1 MKIWHIPYDDAARTL
16 EATTQWIRQDP
27 DSLLSCNARTNDWAV
42 RYWRINSKFFTDTL
56 FATKMAKSLRGNTCA
71 QIFVSDKDFI
81 ALYPM
86 KKEAEYF
93 LALKEFS
100 KDVGA
105 PDVLV
110 CDSAKTQKKREV
122 KDFCTQIGTTLNILE
137 AETQWANRSELWVG
151 LVKESTRKDL

>member
-1 MKIWHIPYDDAARTL
+1 MEDQFK
-16 EATTQWIRQDP
+16 
-27 DSLLSCNARTNDWAV
+27 V
-42 RYWRINSKFFTDTL
+42 FTDTL

-71 QIFVSDKDFI
+71 QIFVSDKDI
-81 ALYPM
+81 VALYLYPM

-122 KDFCTQIGTTLNILE
+122 KDFCRG
-137 AETQWANRSELWVG
+137 
-151 LVKESTRKDL
+151 